1 MITFAFASK
10 RSLHYCT
17 VMFFT
22 HLLICLALS
31 ILLLSLVTSAQ
42 AAARMRRARIV
53 TGDQNQRPT
62 EVPGISGGSVTALK
76 TLSPIVLDGN
86 LNETV
91 WSQANFVTF
100 YNPLRSDNT
109 VKISVLWDDANL
121 YFGYDVTDAQLEALN
136 DINSLYFDDGAE
148 IYIDAQNN
156 KSKSWDGNDYVFL
169 ANINDLTNSSSVGA
183 KTLTKSG
190 GYTME
195 IVIPW
200 SAISTVPGVG
210 KVLGLL
216 LANNDRDFG
225 KSFQFDW
232 LGLINSGAYARPY
245 LWGNLTLSAT
255 TVGSSS
261 EVASNSG
268 LRGTTTF
275 MTLGGM
281 PMGMNGGWP
290 TAWPTSIEFAIL
302 PIANDSPTFNK
313 ATFVKSDDQGKYEV
327 VLSPGKYWVGPK
339 AKALD
344 PVNYN
349 PGAVSFSEQVVIV
362 KEGAFTQ
369 LDLQVIGYAP

>member
-1 MITFAFASK
+1 MITFAVNKS
-10 RSLHYCT
+10 SHGYTLT
-17 VMFFT
+17 FFS
-22 HLLICLALS
+22 HLLRCIALS

-42 AAARMRRARIV
+42 AAARMRR
-53 TGDQNQRPT
+53 THSNTDKNQGPLGT
-62 EVPGISGGSVTALK
+62 PGISAGSLTALK
-76 TLSPIVLDGN
+76 TLSAIILDGN
-86 LNETV
+86 LNESV
-91 WSQANFVTF
+91 WNQANFVTF

-109 VKISVLWDDANL
+109 LKISVLWDDANL

-169 ANINDLTNSSSVGA
+169 ANINDLTNSSSIGA

-200 SAISTVPGVG
+200 SAISTVPGAG

-216 LANNDRDFG
+216 LATNDRDFG

-255 TVGSSS
+255 TVGSSA

-275 MTLGGM
+275 MILGGVI
-281 PMGMNGGWP
+281 PSGMNTGWP
-290 TAWPTSIEFAIL
+290 TARPTSMEFATV
-302 PIANDSPTFNK
+302 PVEHDGPRFET
-313 ATFVKSDDQGKYEV
+313 ATFVKSDGEGKYEV
-327 VLSPGKYWVGPK
+327 ALSPGKYWVGPK
-339 AKALD
+339 AKAID
-344 PVNYN
+344 PLNYN
-349 PGAVSFSEQVVIV
+349 PGTVSFPEQVIVV
-362 KEGAFTQ
+362 KEGAYTQ